1 MTKKTPL
8 GTWKEN
14 RRFVDEYFHTDRNV
28 DVIVRDFRSLD
39 GRACFLVFIDGMA
52 SATQIND
59 FILRPIMA
67 RRCAGLQSLSEAVE
81 FGDFTPVTDLETAC
95 QRVLQGDTA
104 VFMEGLTEGGVCE
117 TKGFDKRSVSTPET
131 ENVVKGS
138 HEGFNESIRS
148 NITLLRRSVKSGDLI
163 TEMVSVGDI
172 SDEKCAV
179 MYLDG
184 VTDPET
190 VAEAKRRL
198 NGIRGDYFSG
208 SGMIEQMI
216 EDSRF
221 SLFPS
226 LLTTERP
233 ERAAQYLAAGRT
245 LILCD
250 NTPYALVVPITVS
263 ELFDSPEGNQQ
274 RWQNGTFAK
283 WIRVFAFLC
292 STVLSGLY
300 IALLNFHRDMLPSQ
314 LLQVIAQ
321 SRAEI
326 PFTALAELLV
336 MEVFFELVREA
347 GIRIPNAVGGAVS
360 VVSGLI
366 LGQAAVDARIV
377 SPVTLIIVAI
387 AGIANAAIP
396 DYDLSVGIRIT
407 KFALILLGG
416 FFGLAGLAVGLILL
430 SLALCSQRSFGVDM
444 AQSSDWRAASS
455 GSLVQTPLW
464 MQELRSQYLKAQRR
478 RQQPDTSRTWDQEED
493 KS

>member
-1 MTKKTPL
+1 MGAPTPL
-8 GTWKEN
+8 GTLEEN
-14 RRFVDEYFHTDRNV
+14 RIYVERFFHADRNS
-28 DVIVRDFRSLD
+28 DLILRRFSGADEWP
-39 GRACFLVFIDGMA
+39 GFLAYLDGMA
-52 SATQIND
+52 SANLIND
-59 FILRPIMA
+59 YILRPMM
-67 RRCAGLQSLSEAVE
+67 RRPCRKLPDVASAVE
-81 FGDFTPVTDLETAC
+81 FADCTLVYDMETAC
-95 QRVLQGDTA
+95 RRILQGDTA
-104 VFMEGLTEGGVCE
+104 VFLEGLSSCGVCE

-148 NITLLRRSVKSGDLI
+148 NITLVRRAVKSGDLV
-163 TEMVSVGDI
+163 TEMVSVGDV
-172 SDEKCAV
+172 SGESCAV
-179 MYLDG
+179 LYLDG
-184 VTDPET
+184 LTNPET

-198 NGIRGDYFSG
+198 KGIKGDYYSG
-208 SGMIEQMI
+208 CSMIEQMI

-221 SLFPS
+221 SLFPTVLS
-226 LLTTERP
+226 TERP
-233 ERAAQYLAAGRT
+233 ERAAQYLAAGRV

-300 IALLNFHRDMLPSQ
+300 IAVLNFHRELLPSQ
-314 LLQVIAQ
+314 LLRVIVD

-387 AGIANAAIP
+387 AGIANATIP

-416 FFGLAGLAVGLILL
+416 LFGLIGVACGVVAMVLL
-430 SLALCSQRSFGVDM
+430 LCSQRSFGVDM
-444 AQSSDWRAASS
+444 AHTCEIRSAST
-455 GSLVQTPLW
+455 GFLVQTPLW
-464 MQELRSQYLKAQRR
+464 MQEMRARYLGVGRR
-478 RQQPDTSRTWDQEED
+478 RQQPDRSRAWDVGEND
-493 KS
+493 R